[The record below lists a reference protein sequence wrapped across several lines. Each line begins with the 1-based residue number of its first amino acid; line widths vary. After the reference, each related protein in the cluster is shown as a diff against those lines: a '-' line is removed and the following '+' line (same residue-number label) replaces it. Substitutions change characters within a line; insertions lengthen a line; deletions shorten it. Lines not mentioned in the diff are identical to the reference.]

1 MAEAMPV
8 SDTSRRD
15 LDRLLPLLACP
26 ACRAGDL
33 ARDGEDLTC
42 GACGRG
48 YDIVNGV
55 PILLQAPVQVQVM
68 PSDHQSNP
76 MPADIAA
83 WLASVNGFTLN
94 LGAGATDVDLPNCV
108 ELEYAIFRT
117 TDVIGDA
124 HRLPFQDGVFD
135 GAVTLNTFEHLAD
148 PVAAAAE
155 LFRVL
160 RPGGRLIVRTA
171 FMQPLH
177 EEPHNYYNTTEHGL
191 RRWFRDF
198 TVRGCTVPE
207 DMSPVLALGWLSTE
221 ILWYAGRHLGWN
233 VSDRLATTT
242 LDEWRQL
249 WAGRGDERE
258 GFIWETIRSL
268 PEDVQRR
275 FAMGFDL
282 DAERP

>member
-1 MAEAMPV
+1 MADSLTV
-8 SDTSRRD
+8 RVTRRRG
-15 LDRLLPLLACP
+15 LDRLLQLLACP
-26 ACRAGDL
+26 ACRAAELAGD
-33 ARDGEDLTC
+33 ADGLTC
-42 GACGRG
+42 GACARR
-48 YDIVNGV
+48 YEVVNGV
-55 PILLQAPVQVQVM
+55 PILLEAAAQVQVM
-68 PSDHQSNP
+68 PPDHQSNP
-76 MPADIAA
+76 IPADIAA
-83 WLASVNGFTLN
+83 WLTSVDGFTLN
-94 LGAGATDVDLPNCV
+94 LGAGATDIDLPNCV

-135 GAVTLNTFEHLAD
+135 GVLTMNTFEHLAD

-160 RPGGRLIVRTA
+160 RPGGRLVVRTA

-177 EEPHNYYNTTEHGL
+177 EEPYHYYNTTEHGL

-198 TVRGCTVPE
+198 TVRSCTVPE

-221 ILWYAGRHLGWN
+221 ILWYVGRHLGWN

-249 WAGRGDERE
+249 WAGRGEPRE
-258 GFIWETIRSL
+258 GFVWETIRGL